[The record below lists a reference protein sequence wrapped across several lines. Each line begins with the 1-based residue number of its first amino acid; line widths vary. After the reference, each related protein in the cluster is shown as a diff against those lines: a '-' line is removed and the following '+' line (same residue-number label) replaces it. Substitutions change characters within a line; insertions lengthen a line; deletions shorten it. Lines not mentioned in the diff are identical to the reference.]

1 VASDACHDVAIVT
14 DVRLRRRVKVR
25 QRPEPRRLEFD
36 VRLDG
41 VRRRTRHDEG
51 RRFDDDHRSD
61 CPGQR
66 RRHPG
71 ANVTKLFTSVIYE
84 FLL

>member
-1 VASDACHDVAIVT
+1 MATDASHNVAIVT
-14 DVRLRRRVKVR
+14 DVRLRRRIKVR
-25 QRPEPRRLEFD
+25 QRTEPRRLEFD

-51 RRFDDDHRSD
+51 RRFDDDHSSD
-61 CPGQR
+61 GPGQR

-71 ANVTKLFTSVIYE
+71 ANLIKLFTSIIYE
-84 FLL
+84 LL

>member
-1 VASDACHDVAIVT
+1 MASDASHNVAIIT

-61 CPGQR
+61 GPGQR
-66 RRHPG
+66 RRHLG
-71 ANVTKLFTSVIYE
+71 ANVIKLFTSVIYE
-84 FLL
+84 FL